1 MCGCTSELLQDRDMY
16 DVDIDSCSC
25 SRYDNY
31 FDVVVKRM
39 SYDSCLQMR
48 LAENGVVNWHIIFSS
63 AVV

>member
-48 LAENGVVNWHIIFSS
+48 LAENGVVN
-63 AVV
+63 